1 MSASGRKNNLLVAGL
16 IVLIASGIFLISGG
30 GSDLTDSLDAI
41 EFDDQAILERAYED
55 VRNSEEFPQLEEEQI
70 IKVFDEDNKLIQSMT
85 LLAGDEIIDDDFRN
99 LVNKS
104 TLLAEY
110 SGSKVY
116 RLDR

>member
-16 IVLIASGIFLISGG
+16 IVLIASGIFLMNK
-30 GSDLTDSLDAI
+30 GSQLTESLDAI

-55 VRNSEEFPQLEEEQI
+55 VRNSEEFPELEEEQI

-85 LLAGDEIIDDDFRN
+85 LLAGDEINDEDFRK

>member
-1 MSASGRKNNLLVAGL
+1 MSDSGRKNNLLVAGL
-16 IVLIASGIFLISGG
+16 IVLIASGIFLMNG
-30 GSDLTDSLDAI
+30 GSERNESLDAI

-55 VRNSEEFPQLEEEQI
+55 VRNSEEFPQLEGEQI
-70 IKVFDEDNKLIQSMT
+70 IKVFDEDNKLIKSMT
-85 LLAGDEIIDDDFRN
+85 LLAGDEIIDEDFRK

-116 RLDR
+116 RLAR

>member
-16 IVLIASGIFLISGG
+16 IVLITSGIFLMNSGT
-30 GSDLTDSLDAI
+30 DLNESLDAI

-55 VRNSEEFPQLEEEQI
+55 VRNSEEFPQIEEEQI
-70 IKVFDEDNKLIQSMT
+70 IKVFDEDNRLIKSMT
-85 LLAGDEIIDDDFRN
+85 LLAGDEIIDEDFRK

-116 RLDR
+116 KLSR

>member
-16 IVLIASGIFLISGG
+16 IIVIASGIFLIRSG
-30 GSDLTDSLDAI
+30 DANLTDSLDVM
-41 EFDDQAILERAYED
+41 EFDEQAILERAYED
-55 VRNSEEFPQLEEEQI
+55 VRDSEEFPQLEDEQI

-85 LLAGDEIIDDDFRN
+85 LLAGDEIIDEDFRQ
-99 LVNKS
+99 LVNQS

-116 RLDR
+116 KLTK